1 MAICGLQRLHTKG
14 KPPIPFHAATGSPP
28 LNQTSL
34 RRCACL
40 RTGDSELSCESIGT
54 AETGLEP
61 QLGFNQRCMHPMVH
75 AQLASIWDTD
85 CAHSDI
91 KAPGTMPKTKTNKPF
106 NDKTMRTSVSA
117 VTVVA
122 VTASSKYM
130 TFTTRK

>member
-1 MAICGLQRLHTKG
+1 
-14 KPPIPFHAATGSPP
+14 
-28 LNQTSL
+28 
-34 RRCACL
+34 
-40 RTGDSELSCESIGT
+40 
-54 AETGLEP
+54 
-61 QLGFNQRCMHPMVH
+61 MHPIDH

-85 CAHSDI
+85 RAHSDI

-106 NDKTMRTSVSA
+106 NDNTMRTSVPA